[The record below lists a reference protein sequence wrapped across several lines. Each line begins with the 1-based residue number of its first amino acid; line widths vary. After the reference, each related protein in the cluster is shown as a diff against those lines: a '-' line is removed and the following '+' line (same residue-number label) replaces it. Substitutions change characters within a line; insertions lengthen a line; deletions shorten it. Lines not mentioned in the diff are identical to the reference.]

1 MTDETVER
9 ASLPP
14 SQATERQ
21 VPPSPSDSTE
31 LVEVLRRDE
40 VARPTDIPVQQFPAL
55 DDLAIIQHGFTLRV
69 PGLDV
74 RTDRAN
80 ALERISGYH
89 QTVLQRLGSR
99 DLKVGQQIH
108 GNEVA
113 VVDRGSPEKT
123 PGVDALITNDPGVVL
138 GIYVADC
145 CAIYFV
151 DPVRAVIGL
160 AHSGR
165 KGTEQNIAEAT
176 LERMMTGF
184 GSAPEDLVVQLSP
197 CIRPPF
203 YEVDFAAQIV
213 TQLQVGGVR
222 RIYDCGENTGA
233 DLERFYSYRVEKGLT
248 GRMLAFLTLTEGD
261 RGLEPSAHH
270 PEI

>member
-1 MTDETVER
+1 MTDV
-9 ASLPP
+9 
-14 SQATERQ
+14 
-21 VPPSPSDSTE
+21 
-31 LVEVLRRDE
+31 
-40 VARPTDIPVQQFPAL
+40 PVQRFPAL
-55 DDLAIIQHGFTLRV
+55 DDLTIIRHGFTLRV

-74 RTDRAN
+74 KADREI
-80 ALERISGYH
+80 ALARIASHH
-89 QTVLQRLGSR
+89 QTLLQRLGPR
-99 DLKVGQQIH
+99 ALRVAQQIH

-123 PGVDALITNDPGVVL
+123 PGVDSLITNDPEVVL

-151 DPVRAVIGL
+151 DPVRTVIGI

-165 KGTEQNIAEAT
+165 KGTEQNIAGMT
-176 LERMMTGF
+176 LERMVTSF
-184 GSAPEDLVVQLSP
+184 GSVPEDLVVQLSP
-197 CIRPPF
+197 CVRPPF

-213 TQLQVGGVR
+213 AQLEAGGVR

-233 DLERFYSYRVEKGLT
+233 DLDRFYSYRMERGLT

-261 RGLEPSAHH
+261 SGLGPST
-270 PEI
+270 

>member
-9 ASLPP
+9 ASL
-14 SQATERQ
+14 
-21 VPPSPSDSTE
+21 
-31 LVEVLRRDE
+31 
-40 VARPTDIPVQQFPAL
+40 ARPTEVPVQQFPAL
-55 DDLAIIQHGFTLRV
+55 DDLTIIRHGFTLRV

-74 RTDRAN
+74 RTDRAT

-99 DLKVGQQIH
+99 SLKIGQQIH

-113 VVDRGSPEKT
+113 VVDRGSPEKI
-123 PGVDALITNDPGVVL
+123 PGIDALITNDPGVVL

-165 KGTEQNIAEAT
+165 KGTEQNIAGAT
-176 LERMMTGF
+176 LDRIVTRF

-203 YEVDFAAQIV
+203 YEVDFPAQIV
-213 TQLQVGGVR
+213 RQLQVGGVR
-222 RIYDCGENTGA
+222 RIYDCGENTGS
-233 DLERFYSYRVEKGLT
+233 DLERFYSYRIERGLT
-248 GRMLAFLTLTEGD
+248 GRMLAFLALTKGD
-261 RGLEPSAHH
+261 PGREPSTHQ

>member
-1 MTDETVER
+1 MTDV
-9 ASLPP
+9 
-14 SQATERQ
+14 
-21 VPPSPSDSTE
+21 
-31 LVEVLRRDE
+31 
-40 VARPTDIPVQQFPAL
+40 PVQRFPAL
-55 DDLAIIQHGFTLRV
+55 ADLAGIQHGFTLRV

-74 RTDRAN
+74 KTDRAT

-89 QTVLQRLGSR
+89 QTVLQGLGPR
-99 DLKVGQQIH
+99 ALRTAQQVH
-108 GNEVA
+108 GNGVA
-113 VVDRGSPEKT
+113 AVDRESLEKT
-123 PGVDALITNDPGVVL
+123 PSVDALITKDPEVVL

-151 DPVRAVIGL
+151 DPVRNVIGI

-165 KGTEQNIAEAT
+165 KGTEQNIAGMT
-176 LERMMTGF
+176 LERIVEGF

-203 YEVDFAAQIV
+203 YEVDFAAHIV
-213 TQLQVGGVR
+213 AQLQAGGVR

-233 DLERFYSYRVEKGLT
+233 DLERFYSYRMEKGLT
-248 GRMLAFLTLTEGD
+248 GRMLAFLALTKGD
-261 RGLEPSAHH
+261 RGLGFSAQQ

>member
-1 MTDETVER
+1 MTDV
-9 ASLPP
+9 
-14 SQATERQ
+14 
-21 VPPSPSDSTE
+21 
-31 LVEVLRRDE
+31 
-40 VARPTDIPVQQFPAL
+40 PVQRFPAL
-55 DDLAIIQHGFTLRV
+55 DDLTIIRHGFTLRV

-74 RTDRAN
+74 KADREI
-80 ALERISGYH
+80 ALARIASHH
-89 QTVLQRLGSR
+89 QTLLQRLGPR
-99 DLKVGQQIH
+99 ALRVAQQIH

-123 PGVDALITNDPGVVL
+123 PGVDSLITNDPEVVL

-151 DPVRAVIGL
+151 DPVRTVIGI

-165 KGTEQNIAEAT
+165 KGTEQNIAGMT
-176 LERMMTGF
+176 LERLVTGF
-184 GSAPEDLVVQLSP
+184 GSAPGDLVVQLSP
-197 CIRPPF
+197 CVRPPF

-213 TQLQVGGVR
+213 AQLEAGGVR

-233 DLERFYSYRVEKGLT
+233 DLDRFYSYRMERGLT

-261 RGLEPSAHH
+261 SGLGPST
-270 PEI
+270 

>member
-1 MTDETVER
+1 MTDV
-9 ASLPP
+9 
-14 SQATERQ
+14 
-21 VPPSPSDSTE
+21 
-31 LVEVLRRDE
+31 
-40 VARPTDIPVQQFPAL
+40 PVQRFPAL
-55 DDLAIIQHGFTLRV
+55 EDLAIIQHGFTLRV

-74 RTDRAN
+74 KTDRAT

-89 QTVLQRLGSR
+89 RTVLQGFGPRALR
-99 DLKVGQQIH
+99 IAEQIH
-108 GNEVA
+108 GNGVA
-113 VVDRGSPEKT
+113 AVDRGSPEKT
-123 PGVDALITNDPGVVL
+123 SGVDALITNDPAVVL

-151 DPVRAVIGL
+151 DPVRKVIGI

-165 KGTEQNIAEAT
+165 KGTEQNIAGMT
-176 LERMMTGF
+176 LERMAAGF

-213 TQLQVGGVR
+213 AQLQAGGVR
-222 RIYDCGENTGA
+222 RIYECGENTGA
-233 DLERFYSYRVEKGLT
+233 DLERFYSYRMEKGST
-248 GRMLAFLTLTEGD
+248 GRMLAFLALTKGD
-261 RGLEPSAHH
+261 CGIGPSAQH